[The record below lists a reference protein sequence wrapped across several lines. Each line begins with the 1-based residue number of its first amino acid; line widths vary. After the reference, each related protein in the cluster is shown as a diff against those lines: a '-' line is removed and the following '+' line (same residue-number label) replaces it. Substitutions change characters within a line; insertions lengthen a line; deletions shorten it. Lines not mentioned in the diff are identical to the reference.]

1 MTEDTAPAALFE
13 VEELERP
20 LGNGRVEAGTHRAIV
35 EAEKLGKL
43 LPEHAGLVAAALA
56 AARTLDRAERLPDK
70 SAVYAVPQIMR
81 PYQDAMHA
89 LGLPQEVAAVPAAG
103 ARLPAESQGQGAS
116 WLSDELGPS

>member
-1 MTEDTAPAALFE
+1 MTDQTPPGVLFD
-13 VEELERP
+13 VDELDRP
-20 LGNGRVEAGTHRAIV
+20 VGNGRVEAGTHRAIV
-35 EAEKLGKL
+35 EAESLGKL

-89 LGLPQEVAAVPAAG
+89 LGLPQEVAAVPPAG
-103 ARLPAESQGQGAS
+103 ARLPAESQGNRAD